1 MGGFSD
7 GVETRGNQLLAQLHG
22 QQSYFLSVPGAANG
36 LSVVSFKA
44 VERLGDPYE
53 ITIQLTHPVELD
65 RADYLGKPATFI
77 IDPGDE
83 STPRT
88 FAGFISCFSKTAQT
102 QDFHAYEMVVE
113 PLVARLRLT
122 RSTRIYQQKTAPQ
135 IIEAILR
142 RHELVGH
149 QFSFRLRR

>member
-1 MGGFSD
+1 MA
-7 GVETRGNQLLAQLHG
+7 R
-22 QQSYFLSVPGAANG
+22 QSYFLRVPGATTAAG
-36 LSVVSFKA
+36 LSVVSFEA
-44 VERLGDPYE
+44 VERLGEPYE
-53 ITIQLTHPVELD
+53 VIVHLTHPVELD
-65 RADYLGKPATFI
+65 RADYLGKPATFLI
-77 IDPGDE
+77 APTDE
-83 STPRT
+83 AEPRT
-88 FAGFISCFSKTAQT
+88 FAGCITRFSKTAQT